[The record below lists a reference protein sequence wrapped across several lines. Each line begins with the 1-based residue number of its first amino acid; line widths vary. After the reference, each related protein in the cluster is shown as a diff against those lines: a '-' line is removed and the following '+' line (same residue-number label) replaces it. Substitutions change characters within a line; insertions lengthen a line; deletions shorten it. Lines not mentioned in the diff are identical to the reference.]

1 MKNFALTLRQRK
13 FCSIYAVV
21 SANEHFS
28 RRNEGREL
36 KNKLIQ
42 KLRAQVEC
50 VKTVLTNSEQKGY
63 ALDNLIPLVETSNRQ
78 KLVARIVERGVTRVS
93 EPNVSS
99 AKHFDQTFLKFV
111 LKSAEL
117 ILLIVYII
125 AGKELS
131 KRKGLC
137 PVSMENIAFFVPA

>member
-1 MKNFALTLRQRK
+1 
-13 FCSIYAVV
+13 V
-21 SANEHFS
+21 SPNEHFS
-28 RRNEGREL
+28 RKNEGREL

-50 VKTVLTNSEQKGY
+50 VKPVLTNSEQKGY
-63 ALDNLIPLVETSNRQ
+63 ALDNL
-78 KLVARIVERGVTRVS
+78 KRGVTRVS

-99 AKHFDQTFLKFV
+99 AKHFDRTFLKFV

-131 KRKGLC
+131 KRKGLSHL
-137 PVSMENIAFFVPA
+137 SMENIAFFAPA